1 METKKKK
8 ERVLGIR
15 LEEQDYQR
23 FSDFCDQ
30 HNMKMSQV
38 ARKALLT
45 YAYIIYNPQVN
56 PKLIFAKN
64 QFKYIIQCLTEEE
77 IRTLVDISIGN
88 GTTDMKKLENYH
100 PKVIYETEEK
110 TEVNY
115 QIETLVTY
123 VFSEDGENW
132 FNTIDYQF
140 NENVLIVSGVHELGN
155 NFSLYVRDLLCAYTK
170 MHNYVL
176 VEEVFTSKKVQE
188 IRTFGIELKFDLETK
203 LSE

>member
-23 FSDFCDQ
+23 FSDFCEH

-64 QFKYIIQCLTEEE
+64 QFKHIIQCLTKDE
-77 IRTLVDISIGN
+77 IRTLVEISIGN

-100 PKVIYETEEK
+100 PKTIFENQEK

-115 QIETLVTY
+115 QIETLVKY

-132 FNTIDYQF
+132 FDQIDYEFQ
-140 NENVLIVSGVHELGN
+140 EKSLVLTGTHELGN
-155 NFSLYVRDLLCAYTK
+155 NFSLYIRDLLCAYTK
-170 MHNYVL
+170 IHGYIL
-176 VEEVFTSKKVQE
+176 VEEVYTTKKVQKMPSFR
-188 IRTFGIELKFDLETK
+188 IDLKFEPKSL
-203 LSE
+203 